1 MAIRMDP
8 KDKLNQFVI
17 LVILLIGGGGYYFW
31 DSVYKP
37 MTEELRTLKDEEE
50 KLSREL
56 TKVKSQV
63 QRMAKLKEELA
74 LATADFEKLQ
84 EMFPDQEQ
92 IPTRLQDLTSVTR
105 RSGTTTTRFQP
116 LPPIQKDYYTENK
129 YKLNVTGSYHSIGE
143 MFAEMANFRYPT
155 SVQKLSL
162 DVSPKLKDEL
172 DNADKHGTNA
182 NTVVTEFE
190 FTTYTSRK

>member
-1 MAIRMDP
+1 MALHIDP
-8 KDKLNQFVI
+8 KDKLNQVVFLVI
-17 LVILLIGGGGYYFW
+17 LVVLAGCYMFW
-31 DSVYKP
+31 DNVYVP
-37 MTEELRTLKDEEE
+37 MNEQIRTQKEEE
-50 KLSREL
+50 DKLAREL

-74 LATADFEKLQ
+74 RAEVDFAKLQ

-105 RSGTTTTRFQP
+105 RSGTTTTKFQP
-116 LPPIQKDYYTENK
+116 LPAVQKEYYTENK
-129 YKLNVTGSYHSIGE
+129 YKLNITGSYHSVGE

-155 SVQKLSL
+155 SVQKMSIE
-162 DVSPKLKDEL
+162 VSPKLKEEL
-172 DNADKHGTNA
+172 DNADKHGTTP